1 MKIITCCKLVIDEK
15 DIVIH
20 KDRSVDI
27 TSAGAKISQM
37 DLNAIEAARLLVVDE
52 HDIVIALSAG
62 GSLLSQSKLRK
73 DLLSRGPD
81 ALYLVQGQRLEQL
94 TPKET
99 AQALALAA
107 NKIGYDLI
115 LFGEGSDDVYA
126 QQVGL
131 LVGGILGLPA
141 VNAVSGISLDGDSV
155 LVQRT
160 LENEIEELRLPLPA
174 VLSVTSDINVPI
186 LPTMKAIL
194 AAGKKTIVVWNEA
207 DIGWLPPSVPD
218 VETVN
223 VRALAQ
229 TVRKRIL
236 LEGSLSDAVAVITE
250 QVCKSLDLPP
260 DRS

>member
-15 DIVIH
+15 DIVIQ
-20 KDRSVDI
+20 KDLSVDI
-27 TSAGAKISQM
+27 SSAGAKISQL
-37 DLNAIEAARLLVVDE
+37 DLNAIEAARLLLANEQDTF
-52 HDIVIALSAG
+52 ITLSVG

-81 ALYLVQGQRLEQL
+81 ALYLVQGERLEQL

-99 AQALALAA
+99 AQVLALAA

-131 LVGGILGLPA
+131 LVGEILQLPA
-141 VNAVSGISLDGDSV
+141 VNAVSGITLDGDRV

-160 LENEIEELRLPLPA
+160 LENEIEELCLPLPA
-174 VLSVTSDINVPI
+174 VLSVNSDINVPT

-194 AAGKKTIVVWNEA
+194 AAGKKPVFVWNET
-207 DIGWLPPSVPD
+207 DIGWLPPSMPD
-218 VETVN
+218 IETVN
-223 VRALAQ
+223 IRALAQ
-229 TVRKRIL
+229 TERKRIL
-236 LEGSLSDAVAVITE
+236 LEGSLSDAVAVIAE
-250 QVCKSLDLPP
+250 HVCKSLDLSH

>member
-1 MKIITCCKLVIDEK
+1 MKIITCCKLVIDEQ
-15 DIVIH
+15 DIVIQ
-20 KDRSVDI
+20 KDRSIDI
-27 TSAGAKISQM
+27 SSAGAKISQM
-37 DLNAIEAARLLVVDE
+37 DLNAIEAARLLLADE
-52 HDIVIALSAG
+52 QDTVIALSVG

-81 ALYLVQGQRLEQL
+81 ALYLVQGERLEQI

-99 AQALALAA
+99 AQVLAQAI

-131 LVGGILGLPA
+131 LVGEILRLPT
-141 VNAVSGISLDGDSV
+141 VNAVSGITLDGDSV
-155 LVQRT
+155 LVRRT
-160 LENEIEELRLPLPA
+160 LENEIEELRLPLPV
-174 VLSVTSDINVPI
+174 VLCVTSDINVPT

-194 AAGKKTIVVWNEA
+194 AAGKKPVVVWNEA

-218 VETVN
+218 IETVN

-229 TVRKRIL
+229 TERKRIL
-236 LEGSLSDAVAVITE
+236 LEESLSDAVAVIAE
-250 QVCKSLDLPP
+250 QVCKSLDLSP

>member
-1 MKIITCCKLVIDEK
+1 MKIITCCKLVTDEQ
-15 DIVIH
+15 DIVIQ

-37 DLNAIEAARLLVVDE
+37 DLNAIEAARLLVVGE
-52 HDIVIALSAG
+52 QDIVIALSAG
-62 GSLLSQSKLRK
+62 GSLLSQTKLRK

-81 ALYLVQGQRLEQL
+81 FLYLVQGQRLEQL

-99 AQALALAA
+99 AQVLALAA

-115 LFGEGSDDVYA
+115 LFGEGSDDMYA

-131 LVGGILGLPA
+131 LVGEILGLPA
-141 VNAVSGISLDGDSV
+141 VNAVSGISLNGDSV

-160 LENEIEELRLPLPA
+160 LENEIEELRLSLPA
-174 VLSVTSDINVPI
+174 VLSVTSDINVPT

-194 AAGKKTIVVWNEA
+194 AAGKKPVVVWNET
-207 DIGWLPPSVPD
+207 DIDWLPPSVPD
-218 VETVN
+218 IETVN
-223 VRALAQ
+223 IRALAQ
-229 TVRKRIL
+229 TERKRIL

-250 QVCKSLDLPP
+250 HVCKSLDLYH